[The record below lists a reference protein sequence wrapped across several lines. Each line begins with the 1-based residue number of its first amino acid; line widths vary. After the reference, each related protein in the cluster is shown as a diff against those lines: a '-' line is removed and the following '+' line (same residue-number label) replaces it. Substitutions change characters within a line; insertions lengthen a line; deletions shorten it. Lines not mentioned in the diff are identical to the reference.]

1 MWDDRYAEPEYAYG
15 TEPND
20 FLREQLKGTAPGKA
34 LCLAEGQGRNAVFL
48 ASLGFDVTAVDL
60 SPVGLGRA
68 QDLAKMRGV
77 SITTR
82 VMDLAELQ
90 LDAGAWDLI
99 VSIFAHVPPAVR
111 AHAHRQVAL
120 GLRTGGRFILEAYA
134 PGQVSRETGGPRQP
148 ELTMTLE
155 GLRTELSGLQFDV
168 AREITREV
176 IEGKYHTGLAEVVQL
191 SGVR

>member
-1 MWDDRYAEPEYAYG
+1 MWDERYAEPEYAYG

-20 FLREQLKGTAPGKA
+20 FLREQVTGTAPGKA

-60 SPVGLGRA
+60 SPVGLQRA
-68 QDLAKMRGV
+68 QELAKAHGV

-82 VMDLAELQ
+82 VTDLAHLELEA
-90 LDAGAWDLI
+90 DAWDLI

-111 AHAHRQVAL
+111 AHAHQQVVR
-120 GLRTGGRFILEAYA
+120 GLRAGGRLLLEAYTPA
-134 PGQVSRETGGPRQP
+134 QVLRGTGGPRQP

-155 GLRTELSGLQFDV
+155 GLRAELSGLRFDV

-176 IEGKYHTGLAEVVQL
+176 VEGRYHTGLADVVQL
-191 SGVR
+191 AGVR